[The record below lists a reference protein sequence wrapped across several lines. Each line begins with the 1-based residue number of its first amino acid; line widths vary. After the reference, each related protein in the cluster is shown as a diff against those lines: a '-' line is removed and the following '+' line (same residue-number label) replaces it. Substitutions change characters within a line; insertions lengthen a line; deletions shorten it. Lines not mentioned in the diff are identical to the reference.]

1 MAEQSRAPGRE
12 SRNVYGWIAGMP
24 GIKNPLDLCV
34 VAEATIGM
42 AGMLRGRLCMVEA
55 LCKKFGGLTQE
66 LSSVPGLRTLS
77 AGEPARCQ

>member
-34 VAEATIGM
+34 AAEATIGM
-42 AGMLRGRLCMVEA
+42 AGMLRGRLCTVA
-55 LCKKFGGLTQE
+55 SFCKKFGGLTPV
-66 LSSVPGLRTLS
+66 LK
-77 AGEPARCQ
+77 